1 MYNTSEIMETI
12 SMIRDNNLDIRTTTM
27 GISLLDCAD
36 TDTDKSCAKIYDKI
50 CRLAGDLVRTGEDIH
65 DKYGIPIVNKRV
77 SVTPVAMLAGISGGD
92 PVKYA
97 RTLDRA
103 AHEIGV
109 DFIRHGPHQLD
120 PSGALGN

>member
-36 TDTDKSCAKIYDKI
+36 TDTDKSCIKIYDKI

-65 DKYGIPIVNKRV
+65 DKYGIDMYQPENEQIV
-77 SVTPVAMLAGISGGD
+77 VAIVIQLEKMLEARSENESESSFSLFGD
-92 PVKYA
+92 
-97 RTLDRA
+97 
-103 AHEIGV
+103 
-109 DFIRHGPHQLD
+109 
-120 PSGALGN
+120 